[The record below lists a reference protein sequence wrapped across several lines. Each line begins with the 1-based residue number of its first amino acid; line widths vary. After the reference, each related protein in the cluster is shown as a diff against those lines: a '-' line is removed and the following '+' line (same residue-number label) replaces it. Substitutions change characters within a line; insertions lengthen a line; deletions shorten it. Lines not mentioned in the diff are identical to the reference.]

1 MIFIFKFNFFQNF
14 CFSIFD
20 IFARV
25 ERQRFNKVQLII
37 SVTLMEDR
45 MTSSRHGLDELGYT
59 RTTMIVTMRCK
70 NVSLSYSLKTNL
82 SSNCSLKLKNMKLE
96 LLVIVYHND
105 TVNLG
110 PVLAHTARHA
120 TEAHFIL
127 HIKN

>member
-1 MIFIFKFNFFQNF
+1 
-14 CFSIFD
+14 
-20 IFARV
+20 
-25 ERQRFNKVQLII
+25 LII
-37 SVTLMEDR
+37 SVILMEDR
-45 MTSSRHGLDELGYT
+45 MTSSRHGLNELGYT

-96 LLVIVYHND
+96 LLVIVYHHD

>member
-1 MIFIFKFNFFQNF
+1 MWV
-14 CFSIFD
+14 SIFD

-25 ERQRFNKVQLII
+25 ENQGFNKVQLII

-120 TEAHFIL
+120 TEAHSIL